1 MKRRTV
7 WVWAGVAVLG
17 LFLVGAA
24 QQVSRE
30 EFGTLAQRVDAL
42 EARTTL
48 LSSRLDGLEK
58 AVAALV
64 KPEAVA
70 VRPTGTEGMEALPV
84 SANLWSNYVYI
95 NLRTWKPLPGEIAVQ
110 DTRDGLKFERRTGH
124 EEYQATC
131 AHPTELT
138 GDFVVA
144 AHLLYVPAGAAK
156 CTIGVLNLNTAAAM
170 YIGLPPNKS
179 LTVELRRKNGKLT
192 ATIQGENMP
201 LAADYA
207 GKDDMA
213 GRFAIGLSP
222 GDRVLVRS
230 MDIWQAPEE
239 SK

>member
-7 WVWAGVAVLG
+7 WVLAGVAVLG

-30 EFGTLAQRVDAL
+30 EFGTLAQRVDTL

-48 LSSRLDGLEK
+48 LSLRLQDLDET
-58 AVAALV
+58 VAALM

-70 VRPTGTEGMEALPV
+70 VRLTGTEGMEALPV
-84 SANLWSNYVYI
+84 SANLWSSYEYI
-95 NLRTWKPLPGEIAVQ
+95 NLRSWKPVPGEIAVQ
-110 DTRDGLKFERRTGH
+110 DTRDGLKFERRL
-124 EEYQATC
+124 ESANQATC

-144 AHLLYVPAGAAK
+144 AQLLYVPAGAPR
-156 CTIGVLNLNTAAAM
+156 CTVGLLNLNTASAM
-170 YIGLPPNKS
+170 YIGLPPNRS

-192 ATIQGENMP
+192 ASIQGEDMP

-207 GKDDMA
+207 GKDDIA
-213 GRFAIGLSP
+213 GRFAIGLCP
-222 GDRVLVRS
+222 GDRLLIRA
-230 MDIWQAPEE
+230 MGIWQTPAA